1 MQMVPFHIL
10 PFRFRLEMV
19 KPAFVTGH
27 NTEQKIIAFVS
38 ISLQQF

>member
-10 PFRFRLEMV
+10 PFRFRLEML
-19 KPAFVTGH
+19 KQAFVTCH
-27 NTEQKIIAFVS
+27 KTELKIIAFVS